1 MNQEQ
6 NTFCDKEQIT
16 DLLGSEKFLA
26 SNYNTFLLEC
36 ATPEVSRCLSELLA
50 DTHSMQQKIFTEM
63 SSRGWYPTPKA
74 KEDKIATTKQQFSSN
89 VTY

>member
-1 MNQEQ
+1 MNNEQ
-6 NTFCDKEQIT
+6 KNFSDKEQIT
-16 DLLGSEKFLA
+16 DLLSSEKFLA
-26 SNYNTFLLEC
+26 SNYNAFLLES

-63 SSRGWYPTPKA
+63 SSRGWYNTPKA
-74 KEDKIATTKQQFSSN
+74 DETKIATTKQQFSTN